1 MYYLSVYVKSFKEL
15 FLLSLRESVFLKS
28 ECKSTN
34 YFSFPQIFSQK
45 SWDFSTFLTLI
56 KIFWSFSYHYTLF
69 YTCIRLPARAHTR
82 KRINN
87 IVLIFQDRKEIR
99 IQLEKYYP
107 ENISIKEEYYYTKKN
122 IIEEK
127 GETQK
132 NILPI
137 KKNIVPLHTF

>member
-1 MYYLSVYVKSFKEL
+1 M
-15 FLLSLRESVFLKS
+15 
-28 ECKSTN
+28 
-34 YFSFPQIFSQK
+34 
-45 SWDFSTFLTLI
+45 FLTTTPYFIHAYACL
-56 KIFWSFSYHYTLF
+56 HV
-69 YTCIRLPARAHTR
+69 RAHTL